1 MKTKPPSKEL
11 CLAMA
16 QFYWQDRSPP
26 RSWEWLICWG
36 FYEMYI
42 EGWFE

>member
-16 QFYWQDRSPP
+16 QFHWQDRSSQ
-26 RSWEWLICWG
+26 RSWEWLFCWG